1 MRKNLFYST
10 VLLTLAN
17 LLMRGISMGFQ
28 VYLSGQVGAAGIGL
42 LQLILTVTALAV
54 TIGTAGVRVSLMY
67 LCAEELGHRR
77 PGGVRHAMRVCLLYT
92 LAFSTLCAFAL
103 LGLSD
108 RLADGW
114 IGDVRSAP
122 ALRLA
127 AILLPLTCLNSV
139 MTGYFTAASKIGR
152 MVIVDIFERIL
163 SIFLT
168 VGLLKTWAG
177 GDLTRSCCAM
187 VGGNALA
194 TAIGFF
200 LLYGLYCLDRREM
213 RPMNEK
219 LKMPSRLLKLC
230 VPLAVNEYLRAGLGT
245 LEQMLIPKG
254 LAKAAG
260 SHEESMAAYGTIHGM
275 VFPILFF
282 PTCLLYSLS
291 DLLVPELAKCM
302 AAKRKQRIVHLTDK
316 CLRLCFFYACAIA
329 GGLYCLAPHLGQLL
343 FHTDEVGIYLRMF
356 APQVLVLYL
365 DAIVDG
371 MNKGLGQQVI
381 CVRYNTFTSI
391 LDVGLLFFLLPIY
404 GIGGYY
410 FSFTVTHLI
419 NLVLSVRLLIKVSG
433 YRLDLRFGCKSL
445 FLTCLCCALVGLIT
459 PALPQ
464 DPTTG
469 LAAVLLAFVLLFWTF
484 TNLLHPLS
492 EEDFQWLKGV
502 ILPSHKD
509 AGTRRAS

>member
-1 MRKNLFYST
+1 LRKNLFYST

-17 LLMRGISMGFQ
+17 LLMRAISMAFQ

-42 LQLILTVTALAV
+42 LQLILTVSALAV

-77 PGGVRHAMRVCLLYT
+77 PGGVRSAMGVCLLYT
-92 LAFSTLCAFAL
+92 LAFSTLCAFAMM
-103 LGLSD
+103 GLAD
-108 RLADGW
+108 RLAEGW

-127 AILLPLTCLNSV
+127 ALLLPLTCLNAV

-152 MVIVDIFERIL
+152 MVIVDIFERVL

-168 VGLLKTWAG
+168 VWLLKTWAK
-177 GDLTRSCCAM
+177 GDLTRACCAM
-187 VGGNALA
+187 VGGNALS
-194 TAIGFF
+194 TAVGFF
-200 LLYGLYCLDRREM
+200 LLYGLYRLDRRSM
-213 RPMNEK
+213 HPVKEK
-219 LKMPSRLLKLC
+219 LHMPSRLFKLC
-230 VPLAVNEYLRAGLGT
+230 IPLAVNEYLRAGLGT

-260 SHEESMAAYGTIHGM
+260 STMESMAAYGTIHGM

-291 DLLVPELAKCM
+291 DLLVPELAKCL
-302 AAKRKQRIVHLTDK
+302 AAKRQKRIVHLTDK

-329 GGLYCLAPHLGQLL
+329 GGLYCLAPQLGQLL
-343 FHTDEVGIYLRMF
+343 FGTDEVGIYLRMF

-391 LDVGLLFFLLPIY
+391 LDVVLLFFLLPVW

-419 NLVLSVRLLIKVSG
+419 NLFLSIRRLIKVSG
-433 YRLDLRFGCKSL
+433 YRPSLGFACKSL
-445 FLTCLCCALVGLIT
+445 FLTGLCCVLTSLIT

-464 DPTTG
+464 EALTG
-469 LAAVLLAFVLLFWTF
+469 LLAVLLAFVLLFWTF

-492 EEDFQWLKGV
+492 KEDFQWLKSI
-502 ILPSHKD
+502 ILPKGQKKSVPIQ
-509 AGTRRAS
+509 

>member
-1 MRKNLFYST
+1 MHKNLFYTT

-17 LLMRGISMGFQ
+17 LLMRAISRGFQ
-28 VYLSGQVGAAGIGL
+28 VYLSGEVGAAGIGL

-77 PGGVRHAMRVCLLYT
+77 PGGVRSAMRVCLLYT
-92 LAFSTLCAFAL
+92 FAFSTLCAFAL
-103 LGLSD
+103 LGFSD
-108 RLADGW
+108 RLAEGW
-114 IGDVRSAP
+114 IGDLRSAP

-127 AILLPLTCLNSV
+127 ALLLPLTCLNSV

-152 MVIVDIFERIL
+152 MVIVDIFERVL
-163 SIFLT
+163 SIFIT
-168 VGLLKTWAG
+168 VWLLRTWAA
-177 GDLTRSCCAM
+177 GDLTRACCAM
-187 VGGNALA
+187 VGGNALS

-200 LLYGLYCLDRREM
+200 LLYGLYRLDRKDM
-213 RPMNEK
+213 RPTNK
-219 LKMPSRLLKLC
+219 ALRMPSRLFRLC
-230 VPLAVNEYLRAGLGT
+230 IPLAVNEYLRSGLGT

-260 SHEESMAAYGTIHGM
+260 SIQESMAAYGTIHGM

-282 PTCLLYSLS
+282 PTCLLFSLS
-291 DLLVPELAKCM
+291 DLLVPELSKCM
-302 AAKRKQRIVHLTDK
+302 AANRKPRIVHLTDK

-329 GGLYCLAPHLGQLL
+329 GGLYCLAPQLGQLL
-343 FHTDEVGIYLRMF
+343 FHTEEVGIYLRMF

-391 LDVGLLFFLLPIY
+391 LDVALLFFLLPIY

-419 NLVLSVRLLIKVSG
+419 NLILSVRLLTKVSG

-445 FLTCLCCALVGLIT
+445 FLTCLCCALAGLIT

-464 DPTTG
+464 DPLMG
-469 LAAVLLAFVLLFWTF
+469 LFAVLLAFVLLFWTF
-484 TNLLHPLS
+484 TSLLHPLS
-492 EEDFQWLKGV
+492 EEDFQWLKSI
-502 ILPSHKD
+502 ILPNRQNKSVPIQ
-509 AGTRRAS
+509 